1 LSTTSDENAGGDQN
15 AGSDEDAG
23 GPPAGDS
30 DLDGL
35 IGELRREASRRRAAP
50 DFPIDAEAQL
60 SLELDRQAPRHDVP
74 KLDRLAEALEVA
86 GRVPTGRRFAGLAPA
101 GALVALHARLG
112 EHARLVAAALRFVS
126 WRLSDHEGR
135 LTRLEGDSRAARPGA
150 SATQGGD
157 WEVEGWPGM
166 DAWLGELRGDTPALG
181 GRVLCCGG
189 GVEGLV
195 AHLRSVGD
203 DAYGLVP
210 GADPYLN
217 AADIRSGE
225 LAVHLRTVAPEA
237 LREVIVA
244 GPVAVVGPVA
254 MTELAG
260 LLARV
265 TSVVVVLSEAPW
277 AWSERV
283 GPELADVASRRPFA
297 ADTWLA
303 ALDRAGFTAT
313 AAYSA
318 EGRSYKVSARR

>member
-1 LSTTSDENAGGDQN
+1 LSTIGDENAGGDEK
-15 AGSDEDAG
+15 SG
-23 GPPAGDS
+23 GRPAPGDP

-35 IGELRREASRRRAAP
+35 IGEMRREASRRRAAP
-50 DFPIDAEAQL
+50 DFPIDAETKL
-60 SLELDRQAPRHDVP
+60 SLELDRQAPRHDLP

-86 GRVPTGRRFAGLAPA
+86 GRVPTRRRYAGLAPA
-101 GALVALHARLG
+101 GAILALYARLG
-112 EHARLVAAALRFVS
+112 ELAGLVAAALRYAS

-135 LTRLEGDSRAARPGA
+135 LTRLEGDSRAGPPGSSPTA
-150 SATQGGD
+150 GGD
-157 WEVEGWPGM
+157 REVEGWPGM
-166 DAWLGELRGDTPALG
+166 DVWLADLQGDNPAPG
-181 GRVLCCGG
+181 GRVLCSGA
-189 GVEGLV
+189 GVERLV
-195 AHLRSVGD
+195 AHLRSMGE

-225 LAVHLRTVAPEA
+225 LAVHLQTVGTEA

-244 GPVAVVGPVA
+244 GPVAVAGPAA
-254 MTELAG
+254 MSELAG

-277 AWSERV
+277 SWSERV
-283 GPELADVASRRPFA
+283 GTELADVATRRPFA
-297 ADTWLA
+297 ADTWLV

-313 AAYSA
+313 ATYSA